1 MENIVSVTNRNNGF
15 TGYTI
20 PDLNITRTFNI
31 GETKKISLDEL
42 KQLQFVEGGDYLLKH
57 CLIINDK
64 NALEVLNM
72 SDVEP
77 EYFYTEAEIKE
88 LLTNGSLDQ
97 LEDALNFAPEGV
109 IEIIKSM
116 AIKMELPDTRKRKLI
131 SERTGLNIDSAIMLN
146 EVMKEEHSEVTE
158 KAETK
163 VRKAAPINAGS
174 AATPTRKAEPVSRYK
189 VVSKQER

>member
-15 TGYTI
+15 TGYNI
-20 PDLNITRTFNI
+20 PDLNITRTFNV
-31 GETKKISLDEL
+31 GETKKISIDEL

-57 CLIINDK
+57 YLIINDK
-64 NALEVLNM
+64 SALDVLNM

-116 AIKMELPDTRKRKLI
+116 AIKMELPDTRKRKII
-131 SERTGLNIDSAIMLN
+131 SDKTGLNIDNAIMVN
-146 EVMKEEHSEVTE
+146 TVMSVENDTTSAEAEVK
-158 KAETK
+158 
-163 VRKAAPINAGS
+163 
-174 AATPTRKAEPVSRYK
+174 TRKASPITTKVTAASTRKTEPVKKYN
-189 VVSKQER
+189 VVS

>member
-116 AIKMELPDTRKRKLI
+116 AIKMELPDIRKRKII
-131 SERTGLNIDSAIMLN
+131 SDKTGLNIDNAIMVN
-146 EVMKEEHSEVTE
+146 EIMKEEHSDVTE

-174 AATPTRKAEPVSRYK
+174 AAIPTRKAEPVSRYK
-189 VVSKQER
+189 VVSK

>member
-116 AIKMELPDTRKRKLI
+116 AIKMELPDTRKRKII
-131 SERTGLNIDSAIMLN
+131 SDKTGLNIDNAIMVN
-146 EVMKEEHSEVTE
+146 EVMKEEHSDVTE

-174 AATPTRKAEPVSRYK
+174 AATPTRKAEPVSKYK
-189 VVSKQER
+189 VVSK

>member
-116 AIKMELPDTRKRKLI
+116 AIKMELPDTRKRKII
-131 SERTGLNIDSAIMLN
+131 SDKTGLNIDNAIMVN
-146 EVMKEEHSEVTE
+146 EVMKEEHSDVTE

-174 AATPTRKAEPVSRYK
+174 VATPTRKAEPVSKYK
-189 VVSKQER
+189 VVSK

>member
-1 MENIVSVTNRNNGF
+1 MENIVSVTHRNTGF

-20 PDLNITRTFNI
+20 PDLNLTRTFNI

-116 AIKMELPDTRKRKLI
+116 AIKMELPDTRKRKII
-131 SERTGLNIDSAIMLN
+131 SDKTGLNIDNAIMVN
-146 EVMKEEHSEVTE
+146 EVMKEEHSDVTE
-158 KAETK
+158 KAEIK

-174 AATPTRKAEPVSRYK
+174 TATPTRKAEPVSKYK
-189 VVSKQER
+189 VISK

>member
-116 AIKMELPDTRKRKLI
+116 AIKMELPDTRKRKII
-131 SERTGLNIDSAIMLN
+131 SDKTGLNIDNAIMVN
-146 EVMKEEHSEVTE
+146 EVMKEEHSDVIE

-163 VRKAAPINAGS
+163 VRKASPINAGS
-174 AATPTRKAEPVSRYK
+174 TATPTRKAEPVSKYK
-189 VVSKQER
+189 VISK

>member
-116 AIKMELPDTRKRKLI
+116 AIKMELPDTRKRKII
-131 SERTGLNIDSAIMLN
+131 SDKTGLNIDNAIMVN
-146 EVMKEEHSEVTE
+146 EVMKEEHSDMTE

-163 VRKAAPINAGS
+163 VRKAAPINAGN
-174 AATPTRKAEPVSRYK
+174 AATPTRKAEPVSKYK
-189 VVSKQER
+189 VVSK

>member
-97 LEDALNFAPEGV
+97 LEDTLNFAPEGV

-116 AIKMELPDTRKRKLI
+116 AIKMELPDTRKRKII
-131 SERTGLNIDSAIMLN
+131 SDKTGLNIDNAIMVN
-146 EVMKEEHSEVTE
+146 EVMKEEHSDVTE

-174 AATPTRKAEPVSRYK
+174 AATPIRKAEPVSKYK
-189 VVSKQER
+189 VVSK

>member
-116 AIKMELPDTRKRKLI
+116 AIKMELPDTRKRKII
-131 SERTGLNIDSAIMLN
+131 SDKTGLNIDNAIMVN
-146 EVMKEEHSEVTE
+146 EVMKEEHSDVTE

-174 AATPTRKAEPVSRYK
+174 AATPTRKAEPVSKYK
-189 VVSKQER
+189 VISK

>member
-31 GETKKISLDEL
+31 GQIKQVTLDEL

-116 AIKMELPDTRKRKLI
+116 AIKMELPDTRKRKII
-131 SERTGLNIDSAIMLN
+131 SDKTGLNIDNAIMVN
-146 EVMKEEHSEVTE
+146 EVMKEEHSDVTE
-158 KAETK
+158 KAEIK

-174 AATPTRKAEPVSRYK
+174 TATPTRKAEPVSKYK
-189 VVSKQER
+189 VISK

>member
-116 AIKMELPDTRKRKLI
+116 AIKMELPDTRKRKII
-131 SERTGLNIDSAIMLN
+131 SDKTGLNIDNAIMVN
-146 EVMKEEHSEVTE
+146 EVMKEEHSDVTE

-174 AATPTRKAEPVSRYK
+174 AATPTRKAESVSRYK
-189 VVSKQER
+189 VISK

>member
-97 LEDALNFAPEGV
+97 LEDTLNFAPEGV

-116 AIKMELPDTRKRKLI
+116 AIKMELPDTRKRKII
-131 SERTGLNIDSAIMLN
+131 SDKTGLNIDNAIMVN
-146 EVMKEEHSEVTE
+146 TVMATE
-158 KAETK
+158 KDT
-163 VRKAAPINAGS
+163 
-174 AATPTRKAEPVSRYK
+174 TPTEVKTRKASPIGGGQTGPERKAPAPVKKYN
-189 VVSKQER
+189 VVSK

>member
-146 EVMKEEHSEVTE
+146 EVMKEEHSDVTE
-158 KAETK
+158 KAEAK

-189 VVSKQER
+189 VVSK

>member
-116 AIKMELPDTRKRKLI
+116 AIKMELPDTRKRKII
-131 SERTGLNIDSAIMLN
+131 SDKTGLNIDNAIMVN
-146 EVMKEEHSEVTE
+146 EVMKEEHSDVIE

-163 VRKAAPINAGS
+163 VRKAAPINTGS
-174 AATPTRKAEPVSRYK
+174 AATPTGKAEPVSRYK
-189 VVSKQER
+189 VVSK

>member
-116 AIKMELPDTRKRKLI
+116 AIKMELPDTRKRKII
-131 SERTGLNIDSAIMLN
+131 SDKTGLNIDNAIMVN
-146 EVMKEEHSEVTE
+146 EVMKEEHSDVTE

-174 AATPTRKAEPVSRYK
+174 AATPARKAEPMSRYK
-189 VVSKQER
+189 VVSK

>member
-116 AIKMELPDTRKRKLI
+116 AIKMELPDTRKRKII
-131 SERTGLNIDSAIMLN
+131 SDKTGLNIDNAIMVN
-146 EVMKEEHSEVTE
+146 EVMKEEHSDVTE

-189 VVSKQER
+189 VVSK